1 MMFLV
6 MMSSPNDKINS
17 NIAIS
22 ANCDTKLNSKNSI
35 ISFQSHHQLQVALDV
50 DLLKYVSL
58 WCFG

>member
-50 DLLKYVSL
+50 DLLKHVSL